1 MKKLLLLSAL
11 FIFACSIDLCAQSM
25 VEITEEARLQFQRA
39 DKDLNTAYL
48 DLKMKYKNYPNF
60 IEKLKIAQR
69 LWIKYRDALIDMQF
83 PSNEPRLAYG
93 SMYSLCMLDFK
104 TELTLK
110 RTYELLNYMNNGD
123 GDDCGGPVY

>member
-1 MKKLLLLSAL
+1 MKNILFTLALLVS
-11 FIFACSIDLCAQSM
+11 FSSFVRAQSM

-93 SMYSLCMLDFK
+93 SMYSLCVLDFK